1 MTFRDPKIFIIE
13 VFFKNPFK
21 HKSLMGEY
29 ILDVTIGGAYFSTTK
44 DIECAA
50 SFSLDQASIICSN
63 FNKLSPEHFVIKL
76 KPQLSVPIEYG
87 KDNYTL
93 PSHLNDFN
101 SDSVPFGDENVSRQA
116 KNSTTSKRFSGAKY
130 TFNKKP

>member
-1 MTFRDPKIFIIE
+1 MSFRDPKIFIIQ

-29 ILDVTIGGAYFSTTK
+29 ILDVTIGAAYFSLTK

-50 SFSLDQASIICSN
+50 AFSLDQASIICSN
-63 FNKLSPEHFVIKL
+63 FNKMSPEYFVIKL
-76 KPQLSVPIEYG
+76 KPQFTVPIEYG

-93 PSHLNDFN
+93 PSKLNHFD
-101 SDSVPFGDENVSRQA
+101 SDSNSMSFDNENVSGQT
-116 KNSTTSKRFSGAKY
+116 KN
-130 TFNKKP
+130 